1 MSGVSGPTQAV
12 DSQMV
17 SDTYMASETLE
28 SCLGHLLNSDDPEM
42 SVGHRAMSVLGGIV
56 CPRNSTTRDWPLC
69 FVIQFRSGP
78 WVDETRGCMVNLV
91 GGPVIA
97 ATLVVCSCL
106 RRFSVYSSSRWSI
119 RDDSNWLSFW

>member
-1 MSGVSGPTQAV
+1 MDRGKPSVSGVSESGPAQAV
-12 DSQMV
+12 DSLMV

-28 SCLGHLLNSDDPEM
+28 SYLGRLLKSDDAEM
-42 SVGHRAMSVLGGIV
+42 SAGHRAMSVLGGIV
-56 CPRNSTTRDWPLC
+56 GPRNITTRDWPFC

-78 WVDETRGCMVNLV
+78 WVAETRGCMVNLA

-106 RRFSVYSSSRWSI
+106 HSFLEYSSSR
-119 RDDSNWLSFW
+119 